1 MGAFLRRHAGVIQS
15 ALYVIILLLLIVFF
29 CAPVYEVACIFTV
42 VVACAFRAWL
52 SFYSCR
58 EEAREE
64 GRTFLGWREPV
75 FLGVLESAC
84 FAFVMLL
91 SSLGRQFP
99 EYGLFLC
106 VLGIG
111 AWGITVV
118 LSWLG
123 AKSRCR
129 IEGKPFI
136 WYYTAGIWASLFGL
150 AVTGVMLAVSIV

>member
-1 MGAFLRRHAGVIQS
+1 MALLLFLPGGSAGRRADFSRLERAGIFGRPGECLFCICD
-15 ALYVIILLLLIVFF
+15 AIILFGTAISRIMD
-29 CAPVYEVACIFTV
+29 C
-42 VVACAFRAWL
+42 
-52 SFYSCR
+52 FY
-58 EEAREE
+58 
-64 GRTFLGWREPV
+64 V
-75 FLGVLESAC
+75 
-84 FAFVMLL
+84 
-91 SSLGRQFP
+91 
-99 EYGLFLC
+99 